1 MNTPAFI
8 NVSTFATT
16 QWLKIVRFINWQC
29 FNKNMAEDK
38 SAVELHEM
46 FQHAL
51 RLIYQELDLAEQ
63 GLLVLPNAEEI
74 AKRISAIRSSSST
87 LEEIADGLLFKATTD
102 GLTQLKNRAHFEEWI
117 KKKID
122 KVPDL
127 GCLMTDLDQFGRYN
141 NTYGHQQGD
150 VALKTVAEIV
160 RKTANS
166 EYVARYG
173 GEEFSIILAGYNNS
187 KHDIRKV
194 AENIRKAVETRFV
207 PAFDIEAI
215 VELCKDAT
223 NNRRCK
229 KEIRQLLSAPYETRE
244 EYLLRAAELIRD
256 LRVRRFVQGIQN
268 VTVSIGVAIRKPDET
283 TNHLIYRADKALY
296 ASKEA
301 GRNCVTLAR

>member
-1 MNTPAFI
+1 
-8 NVSTFATT
+8 
-16 QWLKIVRFINWQC
+16 
-29 FNKNMAEDK
+29 
-38 SAVELHEM
+38 
-46 FQHAL
+46 
-51 RLIYQELDLAEQ
+51 
-63 GLLVLPNAEEI
+63 
-74 AKRISAIRSSSST
+74 
-87 LEEIADGLLFKATTD
+87 
-102 GLTQLKNRAHFEEWI
+102 
-117 KKKID
+117 
-122 KVPDL
+122 
-127 GCLMTDLDQFGRYN
+127 MTDLDQFGRYN

>member
-1 MNTPAFI
+1 
-8 NVSTFATT
+8 
-16 QWLKIVRFINWQC
+16 
-29 FNKNMAEDK
+29 MAEDK

-63 GLLVLPNAEEI
+63 KLSILPNTEEI
-74 AKRISAIRSSSST
+74 AERISVIRTSSST
-87 LEEIADGLLFKATTD
+87 LEEMADGLLFKATTD

-127 GCLMTDLDQFGRYN
+127 GCLMTDLDRFGRYN

-150 VALKTVAEIV
+150 VALKTVAKIV
-160 RKTANS
+160 RETANS

-194 AENIRKAVETRFV
+194 AEKIRRSVETRFI
-207 PAFDIEAI
+207 PPFDVEAI
-215 VELCKDAT
+215 VELCRNAT
-223 NNRRCK
+223 KNGRYK
-229 KEIRQLLSAPYETRE
+229 KEIRQLLSASYDLRS
-244 EYLLRAAELIRD
+244 EYLSKAFELIKD
-256 LRVRRFVQGIQN
+256 PSVRRFVQGLQK
-268 VTVSIGVAIRKPDET
+268 VTVSIGAAIRKPGET